1 MQNTHNKPDE
11 WSLSN
16 VKLTLT
22 VLSPKVYIDAQ
33 GDPEEGN
40 LGTLPV
46 AMQVLFSFKFCF
58 IRDHSNYWKVKV

>member
-1 MQNTHNKPDE
+1 MLNIQNKPDE
-11 WSLSN
+11 WPLSN

-22 VLSPKVYIDAQ
+22 VLSKVYIDAQ
-33 GDPEEGN
+33 WDPEEGN

-58 IRDHSNYWKVKV
+58 IRDHSN

>member
-1 MQNTHNKPDE
+1 MLNSGKPDE
-11 WSLSN
+11 WPLSN

-22 VLSPKVYIDAQ
+22 VLSKVYIDAQ
-33 GDPEEGN
+33 WDLEEGN

-58 IRDHSNYWKVKV
+58 IRDHSN